1 MSIRAQSIINEKSSG
16 KEPTSSSILEKGDV
30 FNPNEEKQ
38 VFKKLE
44 NGVDF
49 RTVGWPR
56 ASVIFLK
63 GSYFV
68 RSTPESL
75 D

>member
-1 MSIRAQSIINEKSSG
+1 MSIRAQSIINEKTSE
-16 KEPTSSSILEKGDV
+16 KEPTSSSILEKGGV
-30 FNPNEEKQ
+30 FDPNEEKQ

-44 NGVDF
+44 DGVDF

-63 GSYFV
+63 G
-68 RSTPESL
+68 RSFTYST
-75 D
+75 DHYVS